1 MRAHGRHCGQEDS
14 QPDDVRYQR
23 AEYQTGTGRKEGPVR
38 GRLSIPAPLSRVSR
52 PARHSAHEMALR
64 DLRARLLLAP
74 AFRMQIC
81 LYAEVE
87 KFRSN
92 VRRDKLA
99 KAALRRAGWQVL
111 VIWECEVNEKSLK
124 RLVNEIRAQSE

>member
-87 KFRSN
+87 CS
-92 VRRDKLA
+92 
-99 KAALRRAGWQVL
+99 VL
-111 VIWECEVNEKSLK
+111 VGEVPFE
-124 RLVNEIRAQSE
+124 RASRQAGESSPSQGRVASIGNLGV